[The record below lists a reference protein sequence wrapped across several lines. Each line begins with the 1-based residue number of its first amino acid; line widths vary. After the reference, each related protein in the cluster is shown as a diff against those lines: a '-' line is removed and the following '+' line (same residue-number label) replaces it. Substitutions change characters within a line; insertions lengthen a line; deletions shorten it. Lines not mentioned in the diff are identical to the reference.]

1 MSHIVITGGGTGVG
15 AEIAHA
21 VAATGAKVTIMGRR
35 EAPLREQG
43 LPFQTCDVT
52 DPEAVQAAFAAAR
65 AENGPIT
72 GVVANA
78 GAAHSAPFHKIT
90 AQDMTDMMA
99 VNVTGVFN
107 VWQAALV
114 EMKEAGQGRLIVV
127 ASTAGLKGYPYV
139 AGYVAAK
146 HGVVGLTRALALELA
161 RTGITVNAICPGFID
176 TPLLER
182 SVENI
187 TSTTGKSA
195 EEARA
200 LLKRASPQNRF
211 VETSEV
217 AGAVLYLL
225 SDAAASVNGHAL
237 ALSGARCERRGK
249 GSRPALAAAAESGA
263 RAGAGAARYAAARA

>member
-107 VWQAALV
+107 VWQAALA
-114 EMKEAGQGRLIVV
+114 EMKEAGQGRLIAV
-127 ASTAGLKGYPYV
+127 ASTAGLKGYPYA

-187 TSTTGKSA
+187 TKTTGKNA

-237 ALSGARCERRGK
+237 ALSGGEV
-249 GSRPALAAAAESGA
+249 
-263 RAGAGAARYAAARA
+263 

>member
-15 AEIAHA
+15 AEIAHT
-21 VAATGAKVTIMGRR
+21 VAGTGAKVTIMGRR

-52 DPEAVQAAFAAAR
+52 DADAVQAAFAAAR

-72 GVVANA
+72 GVIANA

-107 VWQAALV
+107 VWQAALS
-114 EMKEAGQGRLIVV
+114 EMKDAGQGRLIAV

-187 TSTTGKSA
+187 TATTGKSA

-237 ALSGARCERRGK
+237 ALSGGEV
-249 GSRPALAAAAESGA
+249 
-263 RAGAGAARYAAARA
+263 

>member
-21 VAATGAKVTIMGRR
+21 VAKTGAKVTIMGRR
-35 EAPLREQG
+35 EGPLRDQG

-52 DPEAVQAAFAAAR
+52 DADAVQAAFAAAR

-72 GVVANA
+72 GVIANA

-90 AQDMTDMMA
+90 AQDMNDMMA

-107 VWQAALV
+107 VWQAALS
-114 EMKEAGQGRLIVV
+114 EMKKAGQGRLIAV

-187 TSTTGKSA
+187 TVTTGKSA

-225 SDAAASVNGHAL
+225 SGAAASINGHAL
-237 ALSGARCERRGK
+237 ALSGAEV
-249 GSRPALAAAAESGA
+249 
-263 RAGAGAARYAAARA
+263 

>member
-52 DPEAVQAAFAAAR
+52 GPEAVQAAFAAAR

-107 VWQAALV
+107 VWQAALA
-114 EMKEAGQGRLIVV
+114 EMKEAGQGRLIAV

-187 TSTTGKSA
+187 TKTTGKNA

-237 ALSGARCERRGK
+237 ALSGGEV
-249 GSRPALAAAAESGA
+249 
-263 RAGAGAARYAAARA
+263 

>member
-21 VAATGAKVTIMGRR
+21 VAKTGAKVTIMGRR
-35 EAPLREQG
+35 EGPLRDQG

-52 DPEAVQAAFAAAR
+52 DADAVQAAFAAAR

-72 GVVANA
+72 GVIANA

-90 AQDMTDMMA
+90 AQDMNDMMA

-107 VWQAALV
+107 VWQAALS
-114 EMKEAGQGRLIVV
+114 EMKKAGQGRLIAV

-176 TPLLER
+176 TPLLES

-187 TSTTGKSA
+187 TVTTGKSA

-225 SDAAASVNGHAL
+225 SGAAASVNGHAL
-237 ALSGARCERRGK
+237 ALSGGEV
-249 GSRPALAAAAESGA
+249 
-263 RAGAGAARYAAARA
+263 

>member
-107 VWQAALV
+107 VWQAALA
-114 EMKEAGQGRLIVV
+114 EMKEAGQGRLIAV

-187 TSTTGKSA
+187 TKTTGKNA

-237 ALSGARCERRGK
+237 ALSGGEV
-249 GSRPALAAAAESGA
+249 
-263 RAGAGAARYAAARA
+263 

>member
-43 LPFQTCDVT
+43 LPFQICDVT

-90 AQDMTDMMA
+90 AQDMTDMMS

-107 VWQAALV
+107 VWQAALA
-114 EMKEAGQGRLIVV
+114 EMKEAGQGRLIAV

-187 TSTTGKSA
+187 IKTTGKSA

-217 AGAVLYLL
+217 ACAVLYLL

-237 ALSGARCERRGK
+237 ALSGGEV
-249 GSRPALAAAAESGA
+249 
-263 RAGAGAARYAAARA
+263 

>member
-21 VAATGAKVTIMGRR
+21 VAKTGAKVTIMGRR
-35 EAPLREQG
+35 EGPLRDQG

-52 DPEAVQAAFAAAR
+52 DADAVQEAFAAAR

-72 GVVANA
+72 GVIANA

-90 AQDMTDMMA
+90 AQDMNDMMA

-107 VWQAALV
+107 VWQAALS
-114 EMKEAGQGRLIVV
+114 EMKDAGQGRLIAV

-187 TSTTGKSA
+187 TVTTGKSA

-237 ALSGARCERRGK
+237 ALSGGEV
-249 GSRPALAAAAESGA
+249 
-263 RAGAGAARYAAARA
+263 

>member
-21 VAATGAKVTIMGRR
+21 VAGTGAKVTIMGRR

-52 DPEAVQAAFAAAR
+52 DADAVQAAFAAAR

-72 GVVANA
+72 GVIANA

-90 AQDMTDMMA
+90 AQDMSDMMA

-107 VWQAALV
+107 VWQAALS
-114 EMKEAGQGRLIVV
+114 EMKDAGQGRLIAV

-187 TSTTGKSA
+187 TKTTGKNA

-225 SDAAASVNGHAL
+225 SGAAASINGHAL
-237 ALSGARCERRGK
+237 ALSGAEV
-249 GSRPALAAAAESGA
+249 
-263 RAGAGAARYAAARA
+263 

>member
-21 VAATGAKVTIMGRR
+21 VAGTGAKVTIMGRR
-35 EAPLREQG
+35 EGPLRDQG

-52 DPEAVQAAFAAAR
+52 DADAVQAAFAAAR
-65 AENGPIT
+65 EQNGPIT
-72 GVVANA
+72 GVIANA

-90 AQDMTDMMA
+90 AQDMNNMMA

-107 VWQAALV
+107 VWQAALS
-114 EMKEAGQGRLIVV
+114 EMKDAGQGRLIAV

-187 TSTTGKSA
+187 TVTTGKSA

-225 SDAAASVNGHAL
+225 SGAAASVNGHAL
-237 ALSGARCERRGK
+237 ALSGGEV
-249 GSRPALAAAAESGA
+249 
-263 RAGAGAARYAAARA
+263 